1 MGAVT
6 NNGRFTSVTTNDAS
20 PDHITDG
27 VDFPHTGLLKALSL
41 GMKGNYVISGFNIT
55 STTATS
61 LTVAS
66 GVVMRVGKKES
77 INGATLTLST
87 TYTNGYHLIVAPT
100 GGTVVLRNPTAQDKV
115 ADYSDGD
122 VIIGIATHTGNNPM
136 QIQFLTGTQTENS
149 LTIGRNNSGYTE
161 SLTIQSNS
169 GDVTIKATEQNKDI
183 IFNVN
188 DGGSDTEVMRIDAS
202 TSRVGIGLAAPSC
215 ELEVRGTAESAVDFK
230 VSRTS
235 TQFTGIRN
243 SDASGGFI
251 QNASNESNKKILY
264 FDNVH
269 DSGGSA
275 AGGNNFVFRTGASSS
290 PTEIVRITEAGRMG
304 IGENSPDALL
314 HVKSTG
320 IPTIKIEDSDTA
332 GGYAHF
338 EVNGA
343 ALFIESYDEDGTA
356 GQILFKSA
364 STESMRITEDADVV
378 VANGNAFRT
387 PQLQTLSK
395 SASYTLVE
403 DDSGKYV
410 FVTGSSTVITLP
422 ASPSAGQHYTL
433 LSNDSNGFTLRTGT
447 GSSDGDTM
455 NGAQTDISV
464 STYNGVSCISDGTNW
479 VVLGA

>member
-136 QIQFLTGTQTENS
+136 QIQFLTGVQTENS

-169 GDVTIKATEQNKDI
+169 GDVTIKATEQDKDI

-202 TSRVGIGLAAPSC
+202 TSRVGIGLVAPTC
-215 ELEVRGTAESAVDFK
+215 ELEIRGSDDDAVDLK
-230 VSRTS
+230 VSRS
-235 TQFTGIRN
+235 ATQFTGIRN
-243 SDASGGFI
+243 SDSAGAFFQSLS
-251 QNASNESNKKILY
+251 AESNKKTLY
-264 FDNVH
+264 IDNVH
-269 DSGGSA
+269 DSTGSA
-275 AGGNNFVFRTGASSS
+275 TGSNNIVVRTGASSS
-290 PTEIVRITEAGRMG
+290 PTEIVRINE
-304 IGENSPDALL
+304 
-314 HVKSTG
+314 
-320 IPTIKIEDSDTA
+320 
-332 GGYAHF
+332 GGD
-338 EVNGA
+338 
-343 ALFIESYDEDGTA
+343 I
-356 GQILFKSA
+356 
-364 STESMRITEDADVV
+364 V

-433 LSNDSNGFTLRTGT
+433 LSNDGNGFTLRTGT